1 MTTTPPPPPPA
12 AAGEAAFMAGLRDLK
27 TWSGFSFRQLER
39 RAAAAGDVLPSST
52 AASML
57 GRDRVPRAALL
68 AVFTR
73 ACGLDEEQVRLWAA
87 ARERI
92 LCPPGGT
99 PPRRRAAWWR
109 PVAAA
114 VAMAAAAA
122 LAFTGAPAADV
133 EETVVVTSR

>member
-1 MTTTPPPPPPA
+1 MTTTPPPSPPA

-39 RAAAAGDVLPSST
+39 RAAAAGEALPSST

-73 ACGLDEEQVRLWAA
+73 ACGLDEEQVGQWVT

-92 LCPPGGT
+92 FFPP
-99 PPRRRAAWWR
+99 PPPRAAWWR
-109 PVAAA
+109 PVALAV
-114 VAMAAAAA
+114 VAMAAA
-122 LAFTGAPAADV
+122 FTAISTGPSSTDV